1 MATTPAEDLSLRET
15 VAELEAVTIE
25 LERRGLTDP
34 DFGLWQTLAR
44 PDMDWGFPHFRY
56 IFDHLD
62 RVTASEIKRVL
73 FQVAIRHG
81 KTETM
86 KGYCAYRLELD
97 PTTRILFATHNQT
110 TALAASRDV
119 RRMIRDRGVEL
130 SDEASAASAWET
142 QQRGKFRALGVGTG
156 TASLNADLIVIDDP
170 IGGRKEAE
178 SEAHRNAVWDWLRMD
193 ILARAEPHTAVL
205 FSMPRWHHDDPAGRA
220 QEFQAD
226 QWTVVDLPGIAE
238 PDDPLG
244 REEGELLWP
253 EYRPDTWIED
263 KRVELGSYGFAAAV
277 QCRPS
282 PREGGMFKW
291 AWMEPHFVN
300 AAPNDVVQRVRY
312 WDTAGTE
319 GGGDYT
325 AGCRMSL
332 GSDGL
337 YYIEDMVRGQ
347 WAPGH
352 RDGEIKDACDED
364 ARLPGRYKVGVEQE
378 SGINGKKRTRAI
390 VKQLSGHSVQAE
402 PATGS
407 KEYRADPVASQM
419 EVGNVKIVK
428 GAWNRDFYD
437 ELLQF
442 PNGNHDDQVDAMSG
456 AFSML
461 AEGPGKASS
470 VPFRIA

>member
-1 MATTPAEDLSLRET
+1 MATATAEKASLQET
-15 VAELEAVTIE
+15 VAELEAVTVE
-25 LERRGLTDP
+25 MERRGLKDP
-34 DFGLWQTLAR
+34 DFGLWQSLAR
-44 PDMDWGFPHFRY
+44 PGMDWGFPHFRY
-56 IFDHLD
+56 MFSHLD
-62 RVTASEIKRVL
+62 RVTAGELRRVL

-86 KGYCAYRLELD
+86 KGYCAYRMELD
-97 PTTRILFATHNQT
+97 PTYRILFATHNQS
-110 TALAASRDV
+110 TALEASRDV
-119 RRMIRDRGVEL
+119 RRWVKRRGVEL
-130 SDEASAASAWET
+130 SEDANAASNWET
-142 QQRGKFRALGVGTG
+142 AERGKFRALGVGTG

-220 QEFQAD
+220 QRFQED
-226 QWTVVDLPGIAE
+226 QWTVVDLPGLAE
-238 PDDPLG
+238 PDDPLD

-253 EYRPDTWIED
+253 AYRPQSWVDD

-291 AWMEPHFVN
+291 AWLENNFVD
-300 AAPNDVVQRVRY
+300 ATPQDVELRVRY

-332 GSDGL
+332 ASDGL
-337 YYIEDMVRGQ
+337 YYIEHMARGQ
-347 WAPGH
+347 WAPGR
-352 RDGEIKDACDED
+352 RDQQIKAVCDNDAKTE
-364 ARLPGRYKVGVEQE
+364 GRYKVGIEQE

-390 VKQLSGHSVQAE
+390 IQQLSGYSVKAE

-419 EVGNVKIVK
+419 EVGNVKVVR
-428 GAWNRDFYD
+428 GDWNREFYE
-437 ELLQF
+437 ELLAF
-442 PNGNHDDQVDAMSG
+442 PHGSHDDQVDAMSG

-461 AEGPGKASS
+461 ANRVKSGTVRMG
-470 VPFRIA
+470 VM